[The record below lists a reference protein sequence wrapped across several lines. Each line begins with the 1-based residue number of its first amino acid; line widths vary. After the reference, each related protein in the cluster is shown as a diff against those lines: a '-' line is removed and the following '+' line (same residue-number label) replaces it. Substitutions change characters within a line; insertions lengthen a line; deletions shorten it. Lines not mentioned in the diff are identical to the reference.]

1 MPYLS
6 SKETHGKI
14 AWQKTSG
21 RVQVLGTVRREIRV
35 ILVKAI
41 LPES

>member
-6 SKETHGKI
+6 SKERTGKI
-14 AWQKTSG
+14 AWQKTG
-21 RVQVLGTVRREIRV
+21 DRVQVSGTVHREIRV
-35 ILVKAI
+35 ILVKAK